1 MDFIADSYPASPLL
15 KGLFNSKEKAINLLK
30 DNDYDVKLSLKK
42 ILFPMMTIVNRN
54 THSFKR
60 ADSTMLGYFK
70 DKENPSSPVKIS
82 TSTMLNTSTTSN
94 FISKVSNI
102 SNTNQDLDSYLNSAL
117 HDLIGSTIKEK
128 QEWNEVVSYRLTQ
141 GIDYSELLHF
151 LEIAEKLKIDVPKF
165 VIDEIEKSFEESKVI
180 KKVLSD
186 KTSIENLEFYYEKC
200 MSFKIRT
207 TEFYSLKDALLKSVK
222 WKEKAYL
229 VMNHNQSQT
238 FKTIQNIFNEGKNL
252 PVLFPEFDSIKFI
265 YNNAQNWQEKYN
277 QIPKHSKTRNSLTGK
292 IERTSLKELKS
303 LIKEASSINFTSQEV
318 SFLEQ
323 NYNSLSL
330 IENKIR
336 MTLEDFDV
344 LTLSTNPFFERIS
357 KEVLQDFLN
366 QLDNLKYNTYLY
378 DDLLLEIEF
387 IDWNERKNSYVS
399 CQFSKSLKMKQLRNL
414 VGEAKKKK
422 IFQVPFYNKYVNSF
436 IENVNMIDTWIV
448 QVSSV
453 FYKDIY
459 DSTTKDEYSI
469 EEINDLSK
477 KVKTF
482 LYIPEEVEIL
492 IEKIKEVN
500 EFIEECSFALNN
512 QHFNQDKLE
521 SLKEKISKYR
531 LKCPEFKRVTSHMND
546 INSWINLFNSYISQG
561 QRKLSKELT
570 LTKMASFEMRRNYL
584 NQLEGF
590 EEIQGLYSNDL
601 LLSIIESNPN
611 LNKYI
616 EEDSLLNK
624 LSQSSVQFENNS
636 KILVEDTVSVVVLN
650 EILLE
655 SRRFCVSNCF
665 VKMIISK
672 IKYLTLLELIESLQ
686 LIDYENN
693 GNDYEKNEN
702 LTLSNAEILLK
713 ELVSYSNINSNI
725 NNSSMSMTQTE
736 GNPVNFLKNKI
747 NFTKEWLKFQKKI
760 CSSIKIDNKI
770 TYNELYNLLSEGLK
784 STFLTDE
791 LKELISYYNSLNNL
805 CETAKKM
812 CNLKEEKI
820 DYNDLNIFINEIC
833 YVPIEV
839 PEFEILINLFK
850 VGTEWKEQIIKI
862 LSTRKP
868 CILYFLIDDCD
879 LSSVISQELIENCYE
894 KEKIECNSLSNSNIS
909 HANRVLNKKRELQ
922 SLDFQSSTS
931 NLPKK
936 PKSKKELLED
946 SSISL
951 IEIKKKSNSNW
962 NYRQNQK
969 TDENIYFAS
978 CFDNLKIKHFLHL
991 NYLQRLAVLS
1001 TKAQLR
1007 LKSTDEFCICRRGD
1021 DGINFMIGCEMCK
1034 EWFHGACINLTK
1046 SLANKKDFQFICSI
1060 CRKRYDKQTSNI
1072 DIFNT
1077 KRVSLDE
1084 LDEFTKEA
1092 SNYPLY
1098 FKELDEII
1106 ECMNKYSDWRRKYS
1120 LLLSKYMNF
1129 HIKPFVE
1136 SSDLSFFLDND
1147 YEKSFI
1153 SLYNE
1158 SEMLPMVIPSS
1169 IFSVIILKHYDWFNE
1184 ARKCYENKKVM
1195 EKNSRKVFNN
1205 YERLFNWNIEL
1216 CKLDVFEKN
1225 YLEDISKK
1233 ASFVNK
1239 KLENKYYIQMNL
1251 SSLCKIPRYQY
1262 QIKEFDQIYE
1272 SYSINNEFSFEE
1284 IEKYIIFKKNI
1295 IDELENIHKNPL
1307 NYLNSSVN
1315 DAFLR
1320 ENQENLVIDMKTES
1334 ISISK
1339 EHFLYIKSKYDESSE
1354 NIRLNQ
1360 NNLWVII
1367 QKIKKYP
1374 FQTQFLDR
1382 IYSIL
1387 TSFDVFKVG
1396 EYLELIDEKN
1406 KK

>member
-1 MDFIADSYPASPLL
+1 
-15 KGLFNSKEKAINLLK
+15 
-30 DNDYDVKLSLKK
+30 
-42 ILFPMMTIVNRN
+42 MMTIVNRK
-54 THSFKR
+54 THSFKK
-60 ADSTMLGYFK
+60 ADSTMLGHFK
-70 DKENPSSPVKIS
+70 DKEILTSPMKIS
-82 TSTMLNTSTTSN
+82 NSN
-94 FISKVSNI
+94 SNNNNE
-102 SNTNQDLDSYLNSAL
+102 SQEVDSYLNSAL

-128 QEWNEVVSYRLTQ
+128 QEWNEVVSYKLTQ

-151 LEIAEKLKIDVPKF
+151 LEVAEKLKIDVPKF
-165 VIDEIEKSFEESKVI
+165 VVDEIEKSFEESKVI

-186 KTSIENLEFYYEKC
+186 KTSIENLQFYYDKC

-207 TEFYSLKDALLKSVK
+207 SEFYSLKDALLKSVK
-222 WKEKAYL
+222 WKEKACS
-229 VMNHNQSQT
+229 VMYQSQT

-277 QIPKHSKTRNSLTGK
+277 QIPKHSKTRNTLTGK

-303 LIKEASSINFTSQEV
+303 LINEAYNINFTSQEV

-323 NYNSLSL
+323 NYNSLSFL
-330 IENKIR
+330 ENKIR
-336 MTLEDFDV
+336 MTLEDFDI
-344 LTLSTNPFFERIS
+344 LTIKTNPFFERIS

-387 IDWNERKNSYVS
+387 LDWNEKKNSYVS

-414 VGEAKKKK
+414 IGEAKKKK
-422 IFQVPFYNKYVNSF
+422 LFHVPFYNNYVNSF

-459 DSTTKDEYSI
+459 DSNTKDEYSI

-477 KVKTF
+477 KVSTF

-492 IEKIKEVN
+492 LEKIKEVN
-500 EFIEECSFALNN
+500 EFIDECSFALNN
-512 QHFNQDKLE
+512 QNFNQDKLE

-561 QRKLSKELT
+561 QRKLSKDLT
-570 LTKMASFEMRRNYL
+570 LMKMTSYETRRNYI
-584 NQLEGF
+584 NQLEDL
-590 EEIQGLYSNDL
+590 EEIQTVYNKDI

-611 LNKYI
+611 PNKYI
-616 EEDSLLNK
+616 QEDSQLKK
-624 LSQSSVQFENNS
+624 LKQTSVQFENKS
-636 KILVEDTVSVVVLN
+636 KITVEDSVSIMVLN
-650 EILLE
+650 EILDE
-655 SRRFCVSNCF
+655 SRKFCVSNCI
-665 VKMIISK
+665 VKMLISK
-672 IKYLTLLELIESLQ
+672 LKYLSLLELIQNLQ
-686 LIDYENN
+686 SNDYENE
-693 GNDYEKNEN
+693 DYIDKKEN

-713 ELVSYSNINSNI
+713 ELISLSNNT
-725 NNSSMSMTQTE
+725 NSSMSMTQTE
-736 GNPVNFLKNKI
+736 GNEVGFLKNKI

-760 CSSIKIDNKI
+760 CSSINIDNKI

-784 STFLTDE
+784 STFYTDE
-791 LKELISYYNSLNNL
+791 LKELVSYYNTLNNL

-833 YVPIEV
+833 FVPIEV

-868 CILYFLIDDCD
+868 CILYFLTDNDCD
-879 LSSVISQELIENCYE
+879 LSIINQELIESCYE
-894 KEKIECNSLSNSNIS
+894 KEKVDCSSLNNNNIS
-909 HANRVLNKKRELQ
+909 NANRVLNKKRELQ
-922 SLDFQSSTS
+922 SVDFISSTS
-931 NLPKK
+931 VSKK
-936 PKSKKELLED
+936 HKSNSNTKQKSKKELLED
-946 SSISL
+946 SPISL

-962 NYRQNQK
+962 NHRSNISQK

-991 NYLQRLAVLS
+991 NYNQRLAVLS
-1001 TKAQLR
+1001 QKAQLR
-1007 LKSTDEFCICRRGD
+1007 LKSKDEFCICRRGD

-1106 ECMNKYSDWRRKYS
+1106 DCINKYNDWRSKYT

-1129 HIKPFVE
+1129 HIKPFVS
-1136 SSDLSFFLDND
+1136 SSDLNFILDND
-1147 YEKSFI
+1147 YEKNFI

-1216 CKLDVFEKN
+1216 CKLDLYEKN

-1233 ASFVNK
+1233 ASYVNK

-1251 SSLCKIPRYQY
+1251 SSLSKIPRYQY

-1272 SYSINNEFSFEE
+1272 SYSINNEFSFED
-1284 IEKYIIFKKNI
+1284 IEKYILFKKNI
-1295 IDELENIHKNPL
+1295 IDELENLLKNPSF
-1307 NYLNSSVN
+1307 YLNSTLN
-1315 DAFLR
+1315 DAFHK
-1320 ENQENLVIDMKTES
+1320 ENQENICIIDSKTEC
-1334 ISISK
+1334 ISIPK
-1339 EHFLYIKSKYDESSE
+1339 EHFLYIKAKYDESNE

-1360 NNLWVII
+1360 SNLWVII

-1374 FQTQFLDR
+1374 FQTLFLDR

-1396 EYLELIDEKN
+1396 EYLELIEEKN